1 MKRKIG
7 EVIIKTKY
15 SICIECPPK
24 SKDIS
29 LLYMCL
35 QNHLTSCFFLPSL
48 LLWLFYFLCVC
59 SLCVREIVGTIDS
72 RIKPRT
78 SKFVFVD
85 LHLDNVPEWRHIHAL
100 LTSSLDNV
108 SEWRDMSYWHAVWI
122 MCPITYAIG

>member
-15 SICIECPPK
+15 SISIECPPK
-24 SKDIS
+24 SKDRS

-35 QNHLTSCFFLPSL
+35 QNHLTSWFFLPSL

-59 SLCVREIVGTIDS
+59 SPCVREIVGTIDS

-78 SKFVFVD
+78 LKFVFVD
-85 LHLDNVPEWRHIHAL
+85 LHLDNVPE
-100 LTSSLDNV
+100 
-108 SEWRDMSYWHAVWI
+108 
-122 MCPITYAIG
+122 